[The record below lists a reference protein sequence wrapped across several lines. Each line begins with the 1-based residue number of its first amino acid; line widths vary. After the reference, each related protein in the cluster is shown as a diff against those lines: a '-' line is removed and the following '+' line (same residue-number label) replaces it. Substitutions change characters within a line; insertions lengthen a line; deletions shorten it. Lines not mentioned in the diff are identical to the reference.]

1 MGWINLE
8 ERKPPNGVYVLI
20 AVYDYRPNVKL
31 YHVTIGSRLNNQWED
46 AANGEVIQMKYGIV
60 THWMPLPDCPEVA
73 NENCR

>member
-46 AANGEVIQMKYGIV
+46 ASNEVRNRY
-60 THWMPLPDCPEVA
+60 PLDAVA
-73 NENCR
+73 RLPRGSK